1 MFFFIWAI
9 YTMSYLHNIDFEKLT
24 TDFKDIIDL
33 EKTYVEYKKHIQ
45 DKLGEIKNT
54 YQYLIKN
61 NSKKIFLFCL
71 DSFFFQYKC
80 HSTDF
85 ENFAKSATLITNR
98 MYGDYYKLYNI
109 LITQLK
115 DKNTPLK
122 TIEEPKKF
130 PAYKD
135 LEPFYEYGMGE
146 TVQIHNA
153 IMDIIVELNQH
164 HMSLEKTAYHYSITS
179 HVGMSI
185 TNFMHTL
192 QYENMLI
199 REQIHL
205 YVNYLSFF
213 HESHHTYLRKLVTK
227 IDAFQT
233 EMAEEIKNTN
243 QSLDMSNID
252 LECIYTTSDTLK
264 IDKLL
269 EKSEEMIEQ
278 TETILQ
284 EMENRANVD
293 SLDHSNETSE
303 NPGENTVVESE
314 NTVAVVLDEVVR
326 IENTNI
332 EQ

>member
-1 MFFFIWAI
+1 
-9 YTMSYLHNIDFEKLT
+9 MSYLHNIDFEKLT

-33 EKTYVEYKKHIQ
+33 EKTYVEYKKTLH

-61 NSKKIFLFCL
+61 NNKKIFLFCL

-135 LEPFYEYGMGE
+135 LEPFHEYAMSE

-153 IMDIIVELNQH
+153 IMEIIVELNQH
-164 HMSLEKTAYHYSITS
+164 HMSLEKTAYQYSITS

-213 HESHHTYLRKLVTK
+213 HESHHTYLKKLVNK
-227 IDAFQT
+227 IDAFRS
-233 EMAEEIKNTN
+233 EMEEEIKNTN
-243 QSLDMSNID
+243 QSFDMSNVD
-252 LECIYTTSDTLK
+252 LECIYTISDTVK
-264 IDKLL
+264 IDNLL
-269 EKSEEMIEQ
+269 EKSEEIIEQ

-284 EMENRANVD
+284 EIENRANVD
-293 SLDHSNETSE
+293 SLD
-303 NPGENTVVESE
+303 NTTDHFAEPSDNVIESTNDASDIVVESV
-314 NTVAVVLDEVVR
+314 NTNAVVSDEVVR

-332 EQ
+332 E